1 MVDFRKLMFSGMTE
15 EQRANFIF
23 WEKSYQRDVLK
34 FQLQD
39 DITLTMFFLYYW
51 MNSEFHRKFTDR
63 NHDQVCST
71 YDSALIKVLIPEL
84 LMRFMKKT
92 DQQINP
98 LKEPFR
104 RLWDISNN
112 DVTKFIMNYK
122 EQKPC

>member
-1 MVDFRKLMFSGMTE
+1 MTE